1 MTQLSPEVQ
10 SKVAE
15 KVMEKVLAIQSRR
28 PPQRPEPQQASQAPC
43 DNCIPQLLEA
53 AAKTRYKL
61 LEFMLRAEAECG
73 NYPNIRVQIQSL
85 RHTMEQDGALV
96 ELQRAVATQL
106 KEGKDAKS
114 LQQ

>member
-1 MTQLSPEVQ
+1 MGSEVCHDC
-10 SKVAE
+10 
-15 KVMEKVLAIQSRR
+15 ISR
-28 PPQRPEPQQASQAPC
+28 
-43 DNCIPQLLEA
+43 LLGGA
-53 AAKTRYKL
+53 LHARYKL

-73 NYPNIRVQIQSL
+73 NYPNIGVQIQSL

-96 ELQRAVATQL
+96 ELQQAVATQL